1 MKDLD
6 FERTTPRPP
15 RGGPCARAGARRKFA
30 VELAA
35 VAHATVA
42 PPRPPDALATGQLA
56 TGRCRVLKQRVHD
69 APARRRRARARRLC
83 RRRRLH
89 AARRRQLAQVRRRDG
104 GRVALPGRD
113 RRGRP
118 LHGRLRRGGAALP
131 ERALLPAFDAVAA
144 AAAAAP
150 GPRARVAAGRVVRP
164 LPGERRRAGRGDVG
178 RGPRPP
184 PRHQA
189 HRQPVRPRRPRLV
202 GECAAA
208 AATRHRARRHHTA
221 RAPPPSPA
229 AAVAA
234 PQFRRRRAAW

>member
-1 MKDLD
+1 MA
-6 FERTTPRPP
+6 TPHHTRPP
-15 RGGPCARAGARRKFA
+15 GVPRARPRARAPRG
-30 VELAA
+30 ELAWSSLSRRRRARHGGAAAPA
-35 VAHATVA
+35 VTRSNRRACES
-42 PPRPPDALATGQLA
+42 
-56 TGRCRVLKQRVHD
+56 RCCVLSQRVHD
-69 APARRRRARARRLC
+69 APARRERARARRQR

-89 AARRRQLAQVRRRDG
+89 AARRRQLAQVRRGDG

-189 HRQPVRPRRPRLV
+189 HRQPVRPRGPRLV
-202 GECAAA
+202 GECAAPPPRATARA
-208 AATRHRARRHHTA
+208 AATAHARRRPH
-221 RAPPPSPA
+221 PPPHR
-229 AAVAA
+229 A

>member
-1 MKDLD
+1 MISNDAT
-6 FERTTPRPP
+6 R
-15 RGGPCARAGARRKFA
+15 ARRRARTRSSSRSFA
-30 VELAA
+30 V
-35 VAHATVA
+35 VPHATVA
-42 PPRPPDALATGQLA
+42 PRRARRDALATGQLVR
-56 TGRCRVLKQRVHD
+56 GRCCVLKQRVHD
-69 APARRRRARARRLC
+69 APARRERARARRQR

-189 HRQPVRPRRPRLV
+189 HRQPVRPRGPRLV
-202 GECAAA
+202 GECAAPPPRATARA
-208 AATRHRARRHHTA
+208 AATAHARRRPH
-221 RAPPPSPA
+221 PPPHR
-229 AAVAA
+229 A